1 MPLNKGYSTKKH
13 HCDTKSEPAYLTFAQ
28 FKTKKNDIQMFY
40 FECAFQGVLNPTPLR
55 DSPQLKWKEDLHKT
69 CNISKNKLATKR
81 TQSLHLSSWLDT
93 NYRQQKNPRKQIHMR
108 IWRIKLLE
116 NNPTWLT
123 SFPQPKMSLKQGH
136 RHCKI

>member
-81 TQSLHLSSWLDT
+81 TQSLHLSS
-93 NYRQQKNPRKQIHMR
+93 
-108 IWRIKLLE
+108 
-116 NNPTWLT
+116 
-123 SFPQPKMSLKQGH
+123 
-136 RHCKI
+136 